1 MAFRFLSLSVLVLA
15 QLCLF
20 LVISQ
25 KWSKVVMKLRR
36 KQSKICQ
43 GENES
48 YGDADLFGKKM
59 FLTTSLIRRETFREN
74 LFSKTQ
80 ISGQLSGRAGH

>member
-1 MAFRFLSLSVLVLA
+1 MVDSGDEIASEAVENLP
-15 QLCLF
+15 
-20 LVISQ
+20 
-25 KWSKVVMKLRR
+25 
-36 KQSKICQ
+36 
-43 GENES
+43 GGNES